1 MNSKKYE
8 DGNDMFSPLTM
19 NASSHYSRL
28 VPMAPNNI
36 APPKIPLVQPPTIE
50 KFDISDV
57 SDVDDDDLFDE
68 IVLLPNVKRS
78 PTIVVDDDDDCVI
91 TAHEPM
97 RVNPLIRRN
106 AIQIQDLEDEVVE
119 RMDGTVVVN
128 NKRQKLERGPKV
140 MKWCVTMNNPN
151 ESDEQVAQRLKS
163 CNEVKG
169 FVFQREVGTNGTEHL
184 QMYIEFKSQKYTGSI
199 KTVLNDN
206 RIHCEKAMGSKAQN
220 VKYCT
225 KDDTRKEGHVYYV
238 EGSCTNEKGQGKR
251 TDLDDFAEAIIKS
264 GGVNDEVMEQ
274 FPGHVLRFNKHAKD
288 LMAEKKLKD
297 AKEAERAYW
306 REQVAIRKAGGVMQ
320 GQQQRHLELYFGPT
334 GVGKTTEVKAKVLG
348 DEEVDNEMYTK
359 DCTHKW
365 WDGYTGEEHVL
376 MDEFKGDSFCQIS
389 AFNDMTNVGTQ
400 QVEIKGGVVQMA
412 ATKMYFTT
420 NWHPSQWWKR
430 GENYSDWTDPRF
442 QAVARRFKV
451 VYWWNDD
458 NVLTVLNNPGL
469 DDGSNDWQINSK
481 KWIEFWK
488 WKKPNTWLNPATGN
502 YEPVTDDNNSYFSL

>member
-8 DGNDMFSPLTM
+8 DGNDMFAPLTM

-28 VPMAPNNI
+28 VPMAPTKK
-36 APPKIPLVQPPTIE
+36 ASPKIQPLNATTIE

-57 SDVDDDDLFDE
+57 SDIDDDDLFDE
-68 IVLLPNVKRS
+68 IVLSPNVKRS

-91 TAHEPM
+91 TTHEPL

-106 AIQIQDLEDEVVE
+106 AVQLQELEDEEME
-119 RMDGTVVVN
+119 RVDGTIVVN
-128 NKRQKLERGPKV
+128 NKRQRTSQGPKC
-140 MKWCVTMNNPN
+140 KNWCITYNNPTV
-151 ESDEQVAQRLKS
+151 SDEVMYEMLTRAT
-163 CNEVKG
+163 NVKG
-169 FVFQREVGTNGTEHL
+169 FVFQREVGESGTEHL
-184 QMYIEFKSQKYTGSI
+184 QMYIEFEGQNYYTAVYKVL
-199 KTVLNDN
+199 KTNAV
-206 RIHCEKAMGSKAQN
+206 CATKAKGTKAQN

-225 KDDTRKEGHVYYV
+225 KVDTRKDGHSSYIS
-238 EGSCTNEKGQGKR
+238 GSCTNNAGQGKR
-251 TDLDDFAEAIIKS
+251 TDLDDFAEAILKS
-264 GGVNDEVMEQ
+264 NGVNDEVMDQ

-288 LMAEKKLKD
+288 LLAERKLKD

-348 DEEVDNEMYTK
+348 DEDVDNEMYTK

-400 QVEIKGGVVQMA
+400 QVEVKGGVVQMA

-430 GENYSDWTDPRF
+430 GENYSDWSDPRF
-442 QAVARRFKV
+442 QAVARRFKI
-451 VYWWNDD
+451 VYWWNDE

-469 DDGSNDWQINSK
+469 DDGSIDWKIKSK
-481 KWIEFWK
+481 NWIDFWK

-502 YEPVTDDNNSYFSL
+502 YEPVTDDNNSYFTL